1 VPSILDKSGN
11 PANNSV
17 PANIGLVL
25 SGTARDAVVAA
36 LAKAGYEV
44 HVAANISR
52 VRSLLARNTVDAWIF
67 DATAEDVLDLLLTT
81 DCFLLPAD
89 NIPDITASKSFSQ
102 WVEGVMT
109 QLQTALAG
117 RATQDGPGQRDR
129 WHEVRGVWLLAGS
142 AGATGAIQ
150 TFLNAFTQP
159 PPVAFIYAQHL
170 DPAQQHQLQR
180 FTLQNKQF
188 SLSIAGGVQALAP
201 ARLVMISPR
210 YTVALNEF
218 GQVTTTREE
227 WNGQHTPDINE
238 LLVILSAAKLPAVG
252 VIIFSGMGNDGA
264 ASLRIFEATGG
275 RVWAQSPA
283 SAICPAMPQAALD
296 TGLVQ
301 RSGDPAELALAL
313 EALYTP

>member
-1 VPSILDKSGN
+1 VRSIPAKS
-11 PANNSV
+11 SV

-25 SGTARDAVVAA
+25 AGAARDAVVAA
-36 LAKAGYEV
+36 LAQAGYEV
-44 HVAANISR
+44 HVAASISR
-52 VRSLLARNTVDAWIF
+52 VRALLARNTVDAWIF
-67 DATAEDVLDLLLTT
+67 DARADDVLDLLLTT

-89 NIPDITASKSFSQ
+89 NIPDTTQSRSFSQ
-102 WVEGVMT
+102 WIEGLIT
-109 QLQTALAG
+109 QLEAALSG
-117 RATQDGPGQRDR
+117 SATQNGPGQRNR

-150 TFLNAFTQP
+150 TFLNAFRQP

-180 FTLQNKQF
+180 FTVQNKQF
-188 SLSIAGGVQALAP
+188 SLSVAPGVQTLAP

-218 GQVTTTREE
+218 GQLTTTRQE
-227 WNGQHTPDINE
+227 WSGQHTPDINE

-264 ASLRIFEATGG
+264 ASLRLFEAAGG
-275 RVWAQSPA
+275 RVWAQAPA
-283 SAICPAMPQAALD
+283 SAVCPAMPQAALD

-313 EALYTP
+313 EALYSS